1 MSGNHKCS
9 HAHCGCAAPRH
20 VVISVDYEI
29 FGNGEG
35 DVRQHTVDP
44 TDRMARLCE
53 KYGAPLTVFFEV
65 EEYLA
70 FEKFRDAL
78 VKHLG
83 YDPAALIR
91 EQIIRLA
98 KVGHDIQ
105 LHLHPQWYGAD
116 FKDGKWLLKKE
127 KRTVDS
133 LFNTQEET
141 TRYIG
146 ERKAAIEKMLA
157 EAGGRQEKVTVYR
170 AGAFSAQP
178 GTKLLPALASNG
190 FVIDSSVVKGLTQDK
205 DYGSGLDY
213 RNAPSSKEPWRVSR
227 DVIEVDPQG
236 PIWEVP
242 IYSRMGRR
250 FQQFT
255 VRRLRAKFSKNI
267 PKAQRHDMV
276 QKLGVGKNPVKIL
289 KFLAQPIPIKLD
301 YHNQPPHTLVSW
313 IKSAPRAAKGGLDV
327 VVLIGHTKE
336 HTDDAAFEK
345 FLALTKAWKG
355 AKFSGFGEIAQA
367 LRPKL
372 NGSEANTASPAGLNR
387 ASVSRELSSVDQTA
401 GDTVRRN

>member
-1 MSGNHKCS
+1 MTAEHKCS
-9 HAHCGCAAPRH
+9 HTHCGCALRH

-44 TDRMARLCE
+44 TNRMARLCE

-78 VKHLG
+78 VAKLG

-91 EQIIRLA
+91 QQIVSLA
-98 KVGHDIQ
+98 KAGHDIQ
-105 LHLHPQWYGAD
+105 LHLHPQWHRAE
-116 FKDGKWLLKKE
+116 FKNGKWILQRE
-127 KRTVDS
+127 KNTVDS
-133 LFNTQEET
+133 LFETQEET
-141 TRYIG
+141 TNYIA
-146 ERKAAIEKMLA
+146 ERKAVIEKMLT
-157 EAGGRQEKVTVYR
+157 EAGRQQKVTVYR

-178 GTKLLPALASNG
+178 ATKLLAALAKNG
-190 FVIDSSVVKGLTQDK
+190 FVIDSSVVKGLVQDK
-205 DYGSGLDY
+205 GYGSALDY
-213 RNAPSSKEPWRVSR
+213 RKAPSAKEPWRVSCN
-227 DVIEVDPQG
+227 VIESDPTG
-236 PIWEVP
+236 SIWEVP

-250 FQQFT
+250 IQQFT

-267 PKAQRHDMV
+267 PKAQKQDMV
-276 QKLGVGKNPVKIL
+276 QQLGIGKNPVKIL

-301 YHNQPPHTLVSW
+301 FHNQPPHTLVNW
-313 IKSAPRAAKGGLDV
+313 IKSAPAALKGGLDV

-345 FLALTKAWKG
+345 FLALAKAAGGLKV
-355 AKFSGFGEIAQA
+355 SGFGEVAEL

-372 NGSEANTASPAGLNR
+372 DGRAAKETAPALSL
-387 ASVSRELSSVDQTA
+387 AS
-401 GDTVRRN
+401 